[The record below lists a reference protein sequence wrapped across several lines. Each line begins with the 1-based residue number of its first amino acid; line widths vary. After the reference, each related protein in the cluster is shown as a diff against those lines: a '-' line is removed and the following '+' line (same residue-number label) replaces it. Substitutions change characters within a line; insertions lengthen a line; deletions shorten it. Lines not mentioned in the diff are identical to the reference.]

1 MTTPLGVPDHAGDPV
16 GTRKVLTW
24 PNGLTGLRLLLVPVL
39 AWLLFGD
46 QAQDSTTR
54 WMAFGVFLF
63 AAITDFIDGA
73 LARSSNT
80 VTTIGKIAD
89 PIADKAITGVAL
101 IGLSYL
107 QLLPW
112 WVTLLIIAR
121 EVVVTGVRFAVISH
135 GVIPASRGGKAKTVA
150 QIIAI
155 CLYLAPL
162 SDVWDP
168 LRYIAMAVA
177 VLLTLVTGFDYAVQ
191 AWRLRKK
198 GRQVHRP

>member
-1 MTTPLGVPDHAGDPV
+1 
-16 GTRKVLTW
+16 
-24 PNGLTGLRLLLVPVL
+24 LLLVPVL

>member
-24 PNGLTGLRLLLVPVL
+24 PNGLTALRLLLVPVL
-39 AWLLFGD
+39 AWLLFGN

-63 AAITDFIDGA
+63 AAVTDFIDGA

-80 VTTIGKIAD
+80 VTTVGKIAD

-101 IGLSYL
+101 IGLSSL
-107 QLLPW
+107 QLVPW

-121 EVVVTGVRFAVISH
+121 EIAVTGVRFAVISH

-162 SDVWDP
+162 SEAWDP
-168 LRYIAMAVA
+168 VRFIAMTAAVT
-177 VLLTLVTGFDYAVQ
+177 LTLVTGFDYAVQ
-191 AWRLRKK
+191 AWRLRKN
-198 GRQVHRP
+198 GRKARHP